1 MSAQVPSHRLSAML
15 YEVGLPV
22 REEHD
27 ALDDA
32 EDCRRIC
39 RRMAAQCRSVGQL
52 SCLITYNYILFS
64 FKFLDFIFDCNWY
77 HDVDQQWDWTFPM
90 GYVTV

>member
-1 MSAQVPSHRLSAML
+1 ML

-27 ALDDA
+27 ALADA

-39 RRMAAQCRSVGQL
+39 KRMAGQCRLVPTFETL
-52 SCLITYNYILFS
+52 NLIFVFIPS
-64 FKFLDFIFDCNWY
+64 FKFLDFIFDCNWF
-77 HDVDQQWDWTFPM
+77 HDVDQQWDWTFPQ
-90 GYVTV
+90 GFVTV

>member
-1 MSAQVPSHRLSAML
+1 ML

-27 ALDDA
+27 ALADA

-39 RRMAAQCRSVGQL
+39 KRMAGQCRLVPTFGNLNFLFL
-52 SCLITYNYILFS
+52 SLASSSLTLSLTVTGSMMSISSGTGLSHRVLLLFS
-64 FKFLDFIFDCNWY
+64 
-77 HDVDQQWDWTFPM
+77 
-90 GYVTV
+90 G